1 MAVKLSLIV
10 PCYNEESTLAEIVGH
25 ILAIADEQISLEL
38 VIVDDCSTD
47 NSRQVAQELQ
57 RVKDEMKL

>member
-25 ILAIADEQISLEL
+25 ILKLEDENISLEL
-38 VIVDDCSTD
+38 VIVDDCSSD
-47 NSRQVAQELQ
+47 KAARWRNS
-57 RVKDEMKL
+57 